1 MQSLRFCGGFF
12 MPDSLSGDSMTR
24 HMSLTHAVWSS
35 DAVFTFHT
43 GTPPHTRNTMTN
55 LNTQQLKDQDLEQA
69 TGGARPQGFLGIT
82 PEMLRNAM
90 NRVGLPRPVRPGEND
105 HEIDDRIPR

>member
-1 MQSLRFCGGFF
+1 
-12 MPDSLSGDSMTR
+12 
-24 HMSLTHAVWSS
+24 
-35 DAVFTFHT
+35 VFTFHS

-55 LNTQQLKDQDLEQA
+55 LNTQQLNDQDLEQV
-69 TGGARPQGFLGIT
+69 TGGAALLAVT

-105 HEIDDRIPR
+105 HEIYDRIPR